1 MIIFGLILRS
11 VLRILEF
18 AYNVF
23 KTPLALG
30 TIVIMLAYYPDVLQW
45 VLMKIGELQIKC
57 FAIVLN
63 AIMPDIFGSMG
74 TNVTSW
80 HTIWQQGLSLLPSNL
95 VQILNACWRCRTNGT
110 NHRHVNGGFHG
121 PFVSACAVTSRD
133 LKQTNKIKEKA
144 KWQCMELS
152 ALPEVGKVCLQYK
165 KF

>member
-1 MIIFGLILRS
+1 MPTFDVAAFLQRISKMIIFGLILRS

-95 VQILNACWRCRTNGT
+95 VQILNAVGVAELMGLITATLTAGSTVLLYRR
-110 NHRHVNGGFHG
+110 VL
-121 PFVSACAVTSRD
+121 SR
-133 LKQTNKIKEKA
+133 
-144 KWQCMELS
+144 
-152 ALPEVGKVCLQYK
+152 VGI
-165 KF
+165 

>member
-1 MIIFGLILRS
+1 MPTFDVAAFLQRISKMIIFGLILRS

-63 AIMPDIFGSMG
+63 AIMPDIFRSMG

-95 VQILNACWRCRTNGT
+95 VQILNAVGVAELMGLITATLTAGSTVLCIGVCCHESGFKTN
-110 NHRHVNGGFHG
+110 
-121 PFVSACAVTSRD
+121 
-133 LKQTNKIKEKA
+133 
-144 KWQCMELS
+144 
-152 ALPEVGKVCLQYK
+152 
-165 KF
+165 